1 MQIEN
6 FEIKLIMIFNK
17 VKIMISEFFQ
27 KFFEK
32 EKNFMIENKKILQEI
47 VDRFEMKL
55 FEMVKNLLIFVLK
68 LENEIKDQLKR
79 IE

>member
-32 EKNFMIENKKILQEI
+32 EKYFMIENKKILQEI

>member
-1 MQIEN
+1 
-6 FEIKLIMIFNK
+6 
-17 VKIMISEFFQ
+17 
-27 KFFEK
+27 
-32 EKNFMIENKKILQEI
+32 MIENIKILQEI
-47 VDRFEMKL
+47 VEKFEMKL